1 MVIEF
6 EFFDICL
13 SDFNLGGSL
22 ACCIF
27 INGRYGLIDLIGWI
41 VWQDFVYI
49 GDFVN
54 GIVCFSFSG

>member
-41 VWQDFVYI
+41 VW
-49 GDFVN
+49 
-54 GIVCFSFSG
+54 